1 MIDQE
6 MLMRKGTLFV
16 ASLLF
21 ALNASTAFADLGGD
35 HGSMMMD
42 GGMMAGGLMMVL
54 FWAGLIAALF
64 FAFRWFSKGAA
75 VQPGTASA
83 VDVLRERYARGEI
96 DRAEFEERRN
106 VLSAGEM

>member
-1 MIDQE
+1 
-6 MLMRKGTLFV
+6 
-16 ASLLF
+16 
-21 ALNASTAFADLGGD
+21 
-35 HGSMMMD
+35 
-42 GGMMAGGLMMVL
+42 MMVL